1 MSDIPAD
8 IMRTARTL
16 ADDATYLGYTHA
28 ALDIARAILAERERW
43 QNQDDPATT
52 VYGRLLW
59 HHMSAARK
67 DFNGSERAKLYELIE
82 AFSALFPSEC
92 AVWDARFSPERAGE

>member
-1 MSDIPAD
+1 MSDIPED
-8 IMRTARTL
+8 IMRAAEQCL
-16 ADDATYLGYTHA
+16 HPAQWNPATVEI
-28 ALDIARAILAERERW
+28 IARAILAERQRW

-59 HHMSAARK
+59 HRMSAARK

-82 AFSALFPSEC
+82 SFSALFPSEC

>member
-1 MSDIPAD
+1 MTDIPED
-8 IMRTARTL
+8 IMRAAREL
-16 ADDATYLGYTHA
+16 FDGYSMETVMVA
-28 ALDIARAILAERERW
+28 ARAILAERERW
-43 QNQDDPATT
+43 QKQDDAATT